1 MPSVFL
7 SYAREDTGKARP
19 IALALEKAG
28 HGVWWDLHIRG
39 GAQFSK
45 AIEEA
50 LEAADA
56 VVVLWSERSVESPWV
71 RDEAAVGR
79 DSGRLVPVSLDKTEP
94 PLGFRQFQAIDL
106 SGWSGRGRLP
116 HFSDLVAAID
126 GRANSNEGPAPSV
139 LQAADQPTGGWG
151 QVRPMAL
158 AAIAISAIVVALLL
172 WRPWQMRSA
181 PVVAVVAAEP
191 SAESNALARDLFV
204 QLGRLQST
212 NPEALH
218 LVSNDSA
225 RAELLLQVDASG
237 QAPRPSASL
246 ALVDGADETLLW
258 SKTYEQPSGSPAD
271 LRQQL
276 AYAAATVLGCAA
288 QASTVTLSDESRRT
302 YLNGCAERAEGSL
315 PAVVRMFE
323 KVAQAEPHFRAA
335 WAKLLLAESSSAVLS
350 LVTTGSDSLIRPS
363 LRRHIA
369 EARKHHGTFTELLI
383 VEMELLPPGAFAER
397 IRLADAAL
405 ELEPNNPSALA
416 ARADEL
422 MSVGRIDE
430 AIQDLG
436 RALEL
441 EPLSPARRSAYIDFL
456 LSGGRV
462 AAAADAL
469 KEADRLWPGAAS
481 LADSKLRFHSRFGDP
496 ALAMKIYRSIGGTS
510 ALFEA
515 RMLARLHPSAEN
527 IGRAA
532 AQARALLARSGDV
545 TTYSEV
551 MAGLGLEDEVYATIA
566 KMKEPLPQD
575 STWVYFTPGL
585 EKFRADRRFIPV
597 ARRLGLTDYWT
608 ATGKW
613 PDFCFEPGLPYDCKI
628 EARKLTRPAE

>member
-1 MPSVFL
+1 VPSVFL
-7 SYAREDTGKARP
+7 SYAREDAGKARP

-28 HGVWWDLHIRG
+28 HTVWWDPHVRG

-45 AIEEA
+45 VIEKA
-50 LEAADA
+50 LKAADA
-56 VVVLWSERSVESPWV
+56 VVVLWSEHSVESPWV

-79 DSGRLVPVSLDKTEP
+79 DSGRLVPVSLDGTEP
-94 PLGFRQFQAIDL
+94 PLGFRQFQTIDL

-116 HFSDLVAAID
+116 HRSALVAAID
-126 GRANSNEGPAPSV
+126 EVADGGARPPLGAPQS
-139 LQAADQPTGGWG
+139 AAPPTADRRRLW
-151 QVRPMAL
+151 ASSL
-158 AAIAISAIVVALLL
+158 AAITVLAVAVALLL
-172 WRPWQMRSA
+172 WRPWQRRST
-181 PVVAVVAAEP
+181 PVVAVAAAEP
-191 SAESNALARDLFV
+191 SAGSNALARDLFI

-218 LVSNDSA
+218 LVLDDPA
-225 RAELLLQVDASG
+225 GAEFLLQVQGSG
-237 QAPRPSASL
+237 RAPRPGASL
-246 ALVDGADETLLW
+246 ALVDGKNETLLW
-258 SKTYEQPSGSPAD
+258 SKTYEQPSGSLSD

-276 AYAAATVLGCAA
+276 AYAAASVLECAA
-288 QASTVTLSDESRRT
+288 QASAAALSDESRKT
-302 YLNGCAERAEGSL
+302 YLNGCAERAEGGV

-323 KVAQAEPHFRAA
+323 TVARAEPHFRGA

-350 LVTTGSDSLIRPS
+350 LVTTGSDALIRQS

-369 EARKHHGTFTELLI
+369 EARKHHGTFAEVLI

-405 ELEPNNPSALA
+405 ELEPRNPSALA

-430 AIQDLG
+430 AIQDLE

-441 EPLSPARRSAYIDFL
+441 DPLSPARHSAYIDFL

-462 AAAADAL
+462 AAAAEAL
-469 KEADRLWPGAAS
+469 KKADRLWPGATS
-481 LADSKLRFHSRFGDP
+481 VADSKLRFHSAFGDP
-496 ALAMKIYRSIGGTS
+496 AVAMRIYRSTGGTS

-515 RMLARLHPSAEN
+515 RMLARLDPTAEN
-527 IGRAA
+527 IERAA

-545 TTYSEV
+545 TTYGQV
-551 MAGLGLEDEVYATIA
+551 MAALGREEEMFATIA
-566 KMKEPLPQD
+566 TMNDPLPQD

-585 EKFRADRRFIPV
+585 GTFRADPRFIPV
-597 ARRLGLTDYWT
+597 ARRLGLADYWS
-608 ATGKW
+608 ASGKW
-613 PDFCFEPGLPYDCKI
+613 PDFCFEPGLPYDCKS
-628 EARKLTRPAE
+628 EVAKLTRPAE